1 MNISNFSSEALKEEL
16 QRREVHTGDSDDDSL
31 YSDPRAVTSQS
42 KKRHRSASPD
52 LLDDD
57 ANARPA
63 RRNATDVTSR
73 NETHIEGMKAR
84 RTKLVVTQE
93 EKDFD
98 LASKLQADEAASS
111 LNSQKQLTQK
121 QLTDPRFGTK
131 SRPIDVDRMRSPFQ
145 GRTTATKDFD
155 PQDAA
160 IVRQLHREE
169 LQAQEERLR
178 KAASRTRDCAV
189 CGEATLII
197 ELPSLSSCPHD
208 AQTCRDCYAT
218 WIASQLEN
226 NGWQQVKCPG
236 TTCKINLE
244 HEEIKAYATKAVF
257 ERYDALQTCGV
268 LSSDPKFCWCR
279 AQGCTSGQI
288 HDAREVG
295 NLFTCIHCRAS
306 FCIVHGSAHDASESC
321 REYEDRTREEEER
334 NEREKEIKASE
345 DALGKLSKR
354 CPNKNCNSPIQKN
367 GWCNHITCKSASS
380 T

>member
-155 PQDAA
+155 PQDLA
-160 IVRQLHREE
+160 
-169 LQAQEERLR
+169 
-178 KAASRTRDCAV
+178 
-189 CGEATLII
+189 
-197 ELPSLSSCPHD
+197 
-208 AQTCRDCYAT
+208 
-218 WIASQLEN
+218 
-226 NGWQQVKCPG
+226 
-236 TTCKINLE
+236 LE
-244 HEEIKAYATKAVF
+244 HQANFDE
-257 ERYDALQTCGV
+257 QTRWSPWGSLFNVAQLPAICVPWPVRDHPPVGV
-268 LSSDPKFCWCR
+268 HLGSLTLDESSLLGL
-279 AQGCTSGQI
+279 AQVL
-288 HDAREVG
+288 H
-295 NLFTCIHCRAS
+295 
-306 FCIVHGSAHDASESC
+306 
-321 REYEDRTREEEER
+321 
-334 NEREKEIKASE
+334 
-345 DALGKLSKR
+345 
-354 CPNKNCNSPIQKN
+354 P
-367 GWCNHITCKSASS
+367 
-380 T
+380 